1 MSRVR
6 VVLNYVDIAVII
18 RDIKLAETFEDVVKR
33 TNILEDVLN
42 DATKQDGVEFL
53 KGKRDANKN

>member
-6 VVLNYVDIAVII
+6 VTLNYVDIAVSI

-33 TNILEDVLN
+33 TNKLEEILDE
-42 DATKQDGVEFL
+42 AAKQKEAEFL
-53 KGKRDANKN
+53 NG